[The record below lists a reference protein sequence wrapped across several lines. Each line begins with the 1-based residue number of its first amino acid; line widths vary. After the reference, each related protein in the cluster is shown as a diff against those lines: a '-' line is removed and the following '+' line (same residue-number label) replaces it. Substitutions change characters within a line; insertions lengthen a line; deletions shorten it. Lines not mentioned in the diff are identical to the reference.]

1 MNYQEGQQ
9 YPMIVH
15 LYELLSHRLNV
26 FTHPSAR
33 ETYNMMNFVLQGYFV
48 FQPDIRYEINHPGES
63 AADCV
68 IAAVQEV
75 LKRGDID
82 SMRLGL
88 LGHSWGLIRPLI
100 LFLRLR
106 CLLQPWLVLLLRIW
120 LVCTIVYTGK
130 MGVRI
135 RRCLKLDRL
144 VFVCLGRK

>member
-1 MNYQEGQQ
+1 
-9 YPMIVH
+9 
-15 LYELLSHRLNV
+15 
-26 FTHPSAR
+26 
-33 ETYNMMNFVLQGYFV
+33 MMNFVLQGYFV

-88 LGHSWGLIRPLI
+88 LGHSWGVIRPLI

-135 RRCLKLDRL
+135 QEMFETGQARFRLPWWEIGRSMLKIPRYFKHKVFRL
-144 VFVCLGRK
+144 LC